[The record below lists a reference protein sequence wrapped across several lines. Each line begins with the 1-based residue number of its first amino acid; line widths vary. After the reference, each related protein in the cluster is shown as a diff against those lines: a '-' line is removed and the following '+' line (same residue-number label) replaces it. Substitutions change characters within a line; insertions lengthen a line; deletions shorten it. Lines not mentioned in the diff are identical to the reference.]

1 MISTTQTTQSPSN
14 VVADSTDSPAPLLQM
29 RGIRKRFSRVEV
41 LKGVDLTLH
50 AGHVLALLGENGA
63 GKSTLMK
70 ILSGDYA
77 RDGGEILVSG
87 QPVQIHS
94 PRDAENVGIRV
105 IYQEL
110 NYAPDLSVAEN
121 VLMGHLPTRSG
132 PWGSFLVDW
141 QEAYRRTSEILATLS
156 KEIDPHDLVGRLS
169 VGKQQLVEIAKAL
182 SGNAQILVMD
192 EPTAALASREV
203 AMLFETISTLRARG
217 VGIIYI
223 SHRLDEVEQVAQ
235 RVTVLRDGTVAGDV
249 PLPGVTRREI
259 VHMMVGREVE
269 TLYPARQGEPGKPIL
284 EVSKLTRAGV
294 FEDVTFTV
302 RAGEIVGLYGL
313 LGAGQTEVVNAL
325 FGANPAQSGQIKI
338 QGKPVTIRSPRD
350 GKRHGIGLV
359 PEDRKREGVVLS
371 MSVADNLTLGN
382 WSAVSQGGV
391 FQQAREKE
399 RADYWV
405 QRLGVRFSRSTDQ
418 EIGTLSGGNQQKIV
432 IARWLEA
439 GTRVLLLSEPTRGVD
454 VGARADIYTVIEEL
468 REQGLAL
475 VLVSSDM
482 EELLGLSDRTLV
494 FARGRI
500 IKELTRREAGQEA
513 LLAAAS
519 GEV

>member
-1 MISTTQTTQSPSN
+1 VAN
-14 VVADSTDSPAPLLQM
+14 DVVSSAPLLAM
-29 RGIRKRFSRVEV
+29 RGIRKRFSSVEV
-41 LKGVDLTLH
+41 LKGIDLTLH
-50 AGHVLALLGENGA
+50 SGEVLALLGENGA

-70 ILSGDYA
+70 ILSGDYT
-77 RDGGEILVSG
+77 RDAGEILVSG
-87 QPVQIHS
+87 KPVPIHS
-94 PRDAENVGIRV
+94 PRDAENAGIRV

-121 VLMGHLPTRSG
+121 VLMGHLPRKGRT
-132 PWGSFLVDW
+132 FLVDW
-141 QEAYRRTSEILATLS
+141 QEAYRRTGEILATLS
-156 KEIDPHDLVGRLS
+156 KEIDPRQPVGELS

-182 SGNAQILVMD
+182 SGNARILVMD

-203 AMLFETISTLRARG
+203 QMLFETIIALRARG

-223 SHRLDEVEQVAQ
+223 SHRLDEVEEVAQ
-235 RVTVLRDGTVAGDV
+235 RVTVLRDGMVAGDV
-249 PLPGVTRREI
+249 AMPDVTRREI
-259 VHMMVGREVE
+259 VRMMVGREVE
-269 TLYPARQGEPGKPIL
+269 TLYPARQGVPGKPIL
-284 EVSKLTRAGV
+284 EVTKLTRAGV
-294 FEDVTFTV
+294 FADVSFTV

-325 FGANPAQSGQIKI
+325 FGANPADSGQIKVE
-338 QGKPVTIRSPRD
+338 GKQVTVRSPRD

-371 MSVADNLTLGN
+371 MSVADNLTLGS
-382 WSAVSQGGV
+382 WGAVSRGGIL
-391 FQQAREKE
+391 QQAREKE
-399 RADYWV
+399 RTDFWV
-405 QRLGVRFSRSTDQ
+405 KKLGVRFSQSPAQ

-432 IARWLEA
+432 IARWLET

-454 VGARADIYTVIEEL
+454 VGARADIYAVIEEL

-500 IKELTRREAGQEA
+500 LQELDRSKASQEA

-519 GEV
+519 GEVKTAWQSL

>member
-1 MISTTQTTQSPSN
+1 
-14 VVADSTDSPAPLLQM
+14 M
-29 RGIRKRFSRVEV
+29 RGIRKRFASVEV

-50 AGHVLALLGENGA
+50 QGEVLALLGENGA

-70 ILSGDYA
+70 ILSGDYS
-77 RDGGEILVSG
+77 RDGGEILLSG
-87 QPVQIHS
+87 APAEIYS
-94 PRDAENVGIRV
+94 PRDAEKAGIRV

-121 VLMGHLPTRSG
+121 VLMGHLPRKSG
-132 PWGSFLVDW
+132 PMGTFLVDW
-141 QEAYRRTSEILATLS
+141 QAAYRQTAEILTTLTN
-156 KEIDPHDLVGRLS
+156 EIDPRDLVGRLS

-182 SGNAQILVMD
+182 SGNARILVMD

-203 AMLFETISTLRARG
+203 QMLFETITALRARG

-249 PLPGVTRREI
+249 PLPEVTRREI
-259 VHMMVGREVE
+259 VRMMVGREVE
-269 TLYPARQGEPGKPIL
+269 TLYPARQGAPGEPIL
-284 EVSKLTRAGV
+284 EVSGLTRPGV
-294 FEDVTFTV
+294 FEDITFSV

-325 FGANPAQSGQIKI
+325 FGANPAAQGQIKVM
-338 QGKPVTIRSPRD
+338 GKPVSIRSPRD
-350 GKRHGIGLV
+350 GKRYGIGLV

-382 WSAVSQGGV
+382 WQAVSRGGV
-391 FQQAREKE
+391 FQPARERE
-399 RADYWV
+399 RTDHWV
-405 QRLGVRFSRSTDQ
+405 QRLAVRFSRGPEQ
-418 EIGTLSGGNQQKIV
+418 EIQTLSGGNQQKVV

-468 REQGLAL
+468 REQGLGL

-494 FARGRI
+494 FSRGRI
-500 IKELTRREAGQEA
+500 VEELDRAAASQEA

-519 GEV
+519 GEVNV

>member
-1 MISTTQTTQSPSN
+1 
-14 VVADSTDSPAPLLQM
+14 M
-29 RGIRKRFSRVEV
+29 RGIRKRFSSVEV

-50 AGHVLALLGENGA
+50 EGEVLALLGENGA

-70 ILSGDYA
+70 ILSGDYS
-77 RDGGEILVSG
+77 RDGGEILLSG
-87 QPVQIHS
+87 TPVQINS
-94 PRDAENVGIRV
+94 PRDAENAGIRV

-121 VLMGHLPTRSG
+121 VLMGHLPRRPG
-132 PWGSFLVDW
+132 PLGSLLVDW
-141 QEAYRRTSEILATLS
+141 QESYRRTGEILATLT
-156 KEIDPHDLVGRLS
+156 KEIDPRDPVGSLS

-182 SGNAQILVMD
+182 SGNARILVMD

-203 AMLFETISTLRARG
+203 QMLFETITSLRARG

-223 SHRLDEVEQVAQ
+223 SHRLDEVEEVAQ

-249 PLPGVTRREI
+249 PLAQVTRREI
-259 VHMMVGREVE
+259 VRMMVGREVE
-269 TLYPARQGEPGKPIL
+269 TLYPARQGVPGEPIL
-284 EVSKLTRAGV
+284 EVSGLTRAGV
-294 FEDVTFTV
+294 FEDVSFTV

-325 FGANPAQSGQIKI
+325 FGANPAHQGQIKVM
-338 QGKPVTIRSPRD
+338 GKPVSIRSPRD
-350 GKRHGIGLV
+350 GKRCGIGLV

-382 WSAVSQGGV
+382 WQAVSSGGV
-391 FQQAREKE
+391 FQPTRERE
-399 RADYWV
+399 RTDYWV
-405 QRLGVRFSRSTDQ
+405 KRLAVRFSRSPDQ

-454 VGARADIYTVIEEL
+454 VGARADIYAVIEEL
-468 REQGLAL
+468 REQGLGL

-494 FARGRI
+494 FSRGRI
-500 IKELTRREAGQEA
+500 VQELDRAAASQEA

-519 GEV
+519 GEVTL